1 MDKEDILK
9 RSRRE
14 KDEGLTYAQDRGRQ
28 YGVVGFL
35 VLFLVIMIYNMVRGL
50 DNSLPLT
57 LFWAYLSCEAAGR
70 YFARKEKSVL
80 ATAVLAGLASL
91 FWSPTSWRP
100 CREPGQTAGAGQA
113 GTDVCAAVRPF
124 PAGPAGGNA
133 AAAGTG
139 AGARPMR
146 KKGA

>member
-57 LFWAYLSCEAAGR
+57 LFWAYLSCEAAGS

-91 FWSPTSWRP
+91 VSYILETLP
-100 CREPGQTAGAGQA
+100 
-113 GTDVCAAVRPF
+113 
-124 PAGPAGGNA
+124 
-133 AAAGTG
+133 
-139 AGARPMR
+139 
-146 KKGA
+146 